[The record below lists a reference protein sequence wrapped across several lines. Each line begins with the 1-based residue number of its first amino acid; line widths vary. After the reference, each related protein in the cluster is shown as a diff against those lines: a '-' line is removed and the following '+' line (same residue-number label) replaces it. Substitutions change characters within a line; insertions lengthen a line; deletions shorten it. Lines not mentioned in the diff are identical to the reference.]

1 MQITATELKA
11 NLGKYLALAEVEDV
25 RIIKNGRETVTI
37 SNTHKDRIK
46 AMQSIFGIIKPDL
59 NSIDELRNERLTKK
73 LGYELWKS

>member
-11 NLGKYLALAEVEDV
+11 NLGKYLALAEVEDI

-46 AMQSIFGIIKPDL
+46 AMQSIFGIAKT
-59 NSIDELRNERLTKK
+59 DEPLSLDALRHERLAKK
-73 LGYELWKS
+73 LGYEI

>member
-46 AMQSIFGIIKPDL
+46 AMQSIFGIIKPDCL
-59 NSIDELRNERLTKK
+59 NSTDELRNERLVKK
-73 LGYELWKS
+73 LGYEL

>member
-37 SNTHKDRIK
+37 SNTHKDRIN
-46 AMQSIFGIIKPDL
+46 AMQSIFGIIKPDRL

-73 LGYELWKS
+73 LGYEL

>member
-46 AMQSIFGIIKPDL
+46 AMQSIFGIIKPDRL
-59 NSIDELRNERLTKK
+59 NSTDELRNERLVKK
-73 LGYELWKS
+73 LGYEL